1 VLRSAL
7 DLPIL
12 RAGNAGGGGSG
23 LMNAKQPPIREETRN
38 RCVIVP
44 LNDALS
50 QRLAP
55 ISLEHFHFLHDVQ
68 KIDFSIF
75 VVVENWLI
83 EFIKPKEFSKE
94 LLDEIWM
101 ACLKPKGSFRVCL
114 WKQDKPKFEAVINQ
128 VRSKKL
134 ARLMAYVPH
143 MDKKTVD
150 LYNNLSASSQL
161 VVNGGIDEEVV
172 ARVRASA
179 SLLVSSV
186 IDSQAALFTLSKMI
200 SCDPTLYDHSA
211 SVAML
216 CAIIAQEMVDK
227 PMSDK
232 EVMMVA
238 ECGLFHDA
246 GKTCVPSE
254 VLNKP
259 GKLTPEEF
267 DEIKKHTVYG
277 RDELTKSKD
286 GGAPIDDQIIR
297 VAYEHHEKFNG
308 RGYPEGRS
316 GRLESDAEKGIHL
329 YSRICMIADVYSAL
343 LMKRVYKEAFEP
355 GQALKIMIES
365 NEDYDPVVFKPF
377 VSMVVDSVK
386 KFQNMPAPQSTLN
399 YSNDVKGKIIQLDGN
414 KSLAEA
420 MKGNSSDRDKETS
433 PAPVRKGA

>member
-1 VLRSAL
+1 MSAK
-7 DLPIL
+7 P
-12 RAGNAGGGGSG
+12 
-23 LMNAKQPPIREETRN
+23 PPIREETRN

-44 LNDALS
+44 FNDALS

-55 ISLEHFHFLHDVQ
+55 VSLEHFHFLNEVQ

-94 LLDEIWM
+94 LLDEIWF
-101 ACLKPKGSFRVCL
+101 ACLKPKGAFRVCL
-114 WKQDKPKFEAVINQ
+114 WKQDKPKFDAVINQ

-134 ARLMAYVPH
+134 SRLMAYVPH
-143 MDKKTVD
+143 MDKKTLD

-161 VVNGGIDEEVV
+161 VVNGGIDEDVV

-179 SLLVSSV
+179 SALVSSV

-227 PMSDK
+227 PMSEK
-232 EVMMVA
+232 EVMLVA

-246 GKTCVPSE
+246 GKTCVPTE
-254 VLNKP
+254 ILNKP

-267 DEIKKHTVYG
+267 DQIKKHTLYG
-277 RDELTKSKD
+277 RDELIKSKE

-308 RGYPEGRS
+308 RGYPEGRA
-316 GRLESDAEKGIHL
+316 GRLESDEQKGIHL

-365 NEDYDPVVFKPF
+365 NEDYDPLVFKPF
-377 VSMVVDSVK
+377 VGMVVESVK
-386 KFQNMPAPQSTLN
+386 KYQNMPPPESTLN
-399 YSNDVKGKIIQLDGN
+399 YSGDVKGKVIQLDGS
-414 KSLAEA
+414 KSLADTLKAKQAEPEKA
-420 MKGNSSDRDKETS
+420 QSPSS
-433 PAPVRKGA
+433 ARKGA

>member
-1 VLRSAL
+1 
-7 DLPIL
+7 
-12 RAGNAGGGGSG
+12 
-23 LMNAKQPPIREETRN
+23 MNAKAPPIREETRK
-38 RCVIVP
+38 RCVVVP
-44 LNDALS
+44 LNDGLTQKLS
-50 QRLAP
+50 P
-55 ISLEHFHFLHDVQ
+55 VSLEHFHFLYDVQ
-68 KIDFSIF
+68 KIDFSLF
-75 VVVENWLI
+75 VTVENWLV
-83 EFIKPKEFSKE
+83 EFIKPKEFSRE
-94 LLDEIWM
+94 LLDEIWA

-134 ARLMAYVPH
+134 SRLVAYVPH

-179 SLLVSSV
+179 SMLVSSV
-186 IDSQAALFTLSKMI
+186 IDSQAALYTLSKMI
-200 SCDPTLYDHSA
+200 TCDPTLYDHSA

-216 CAIIAQEMVDK
+216 CSIICNQMVDK
-227 PMSDK
+227 PMSEK
-232 EVMMVA
+232 EVMLVA

-277 RDELTKSKD
+277 RDELAKSKAT
-286 GGAPIDDQIIR
+286 GAPIDDMVLR

-308 RGYPEGRS
+308 RGYPEGRK
-316 GRLESDAEKGIHL
+316 GRLETDAEKGIHL

-365 NEDYDPVVFKPF
+365 NDDYDPVVFKPF
-377 VSMVVDSVK
+377 VGMVVDSVK
-386 KFQNMPAPQSTLN
+386 KFQNMPPPQQTLN
-399 YSNDVKGKIIQLDGN
+399 YEKEAKGRVIQLDGS
-414 KSLAEA
+414 KSLSDSLREKEKEA
-420 MKGNSSDRDKETS
+420 AAASSV
-433 PAPVRKGA
+433 PPVRKGA

>member
-1 VLRSAL
+1 MSDTL
-7 DLPIL
+7 
-12 RAGNAGGGGSG
+12 AG
-23 LMNAKQPPIREETRN
+23 KVPPIRDETRK

-44 LNDALS
+44 MNDALS
-50 QRLAP
+50 QRLSP
-55 ISLEHFHFLHDVQ
+55 VSLEHFHFLYSVE

-75 VVVENWLI
+75 VSVDGWLI
-83 EFIKPKEFSKE
+83 EFIKPKEFSRE
-94 LLDEIWM
+94 LLDEIWA

-114 WKQDKPKFEAVINQ
+114 WKQEKPKFEAVIHQ

-134 ARLMAYVPH
+134 ARLLAYVPH
-143 MDKKTVD
+143 MDKKTLD

-186 IDSQAALFTLSKMI
+186 IDSQAALYTLSKMI

-216 CAIIAQEMVDK
+216 CAIISQEMVDK
-227 PMSDK
+227 PMSEK
-232 EVMMVA
+232 EVMLVA
-238 ECGLFHDA
+238 ECGLFHDT
-246 GKTCVPSE
+246 GKTCVPTE
-254 VLNKP
+254 ILNKP

-267 DEIKKHTVYG
+267 EEIKKHTLFG
-277 RDELTKSKD
+277 RDELTKAKA
-286 GGAPIDDQIIR
+286 GGATIDDMVVR

-308 RGYPEGRS
+308 RGYPEARL
-316 GRLESDAEKGIHL
+316 GRLETNSDKGIHL

-377 VSMVVDSVK
+377 VGMVMSSVK
-386 KFQNMPAPQSTLN
+386 KYQNLPPPEATLN
-399 YSNDVKGKIIQLDGN
+399 YEKDSKGKIIQLDGSRSAAQAIRSTD
-414 KSLAEA
+414 KSSE
-420 MKGNSSDRDKETS
+420 SQPTT
-433 PAPVRKGA
+433 PPTRKGA